1 MSDAKYSTHDLG
13 LGCLSMIGA
22 YGIENPSDVAATVRT
37 ALDRGVGVIDT
48 ADYYGDGANEN
59 LIGKVLAGRR
69 DDVVLSVKTGI
80 RPDPDQGKILDGSPE
95 YLRSACDGS
104 LQRLGVDYL
113 DLYCLAWVDPKV
125 SIEESVGALGELVA
139 AGKIR
144 EIGLSEVAVGTLRR
158 ACAVHPI
165 SALLTEYSL
174 WQRHIEPAIL
184 PSADEL
190 GVRLWAYAP
199 LGRGF
204 LTGTVYGL
212 DHLDEGDWRHNF
224 PRFLDEHIGRNLA
237 LLGPLRGVADRRGA
251 TMAQV
256 ALAWVLSRP
265 SAPLALVGCKI
276 PRHLEED
283 LAALD
288 LKLDEEDL
296 KQLDASFPPDAISGD
311 RYAPMV
317 AALMD
322 DDS

>member
-1 MSDAKYSTHDLG
+1 MSDVKTSRRDLG

-22 YGIENPSDVAATVRT
+22 YGVEDPGDVAATVRL

-48 ADYYGDGANEN
+48 ADYYGDGANEE
-59 LIGKVLAGRR
+59 LIGRVLAGRR
-69 DDVVLSVKTGI
+69 DDITLAVKTGI

-104 LQRLGVDYL
+104 LKRLGVDHL

-125 SIEESVGALGELVA
+125 PIEDSVGALGELVA
-139 AGKIR
+139 AGKIGGL
-144 EIGLSEVAVGTLRR
+144 GLSEVAVGTLRR
-158 ACAVHPI
+158 ACAVSPV

-174 WQRHIEPAIL
+174 WQRHTEPAIL
-184 PSADEL
+184 PAAEEL

-204 LTGTVYGL
+204 LTGTVYGMA
-212 DHLDEGDWRHNF
+212 HLDEGDWRHNF
-224 PRFLDEHIGRNLA
+224 PRFLDDHVGRNLA
-237 LLGPLRGVADRRGA
+237 LLGPLRGVADRHGA

-256 ALAWVLSRP
+256 ALAWVMSRP
-265 SAPLALVGCKI
+265 SAPLALVGCKT
-276 PRHLEED
+276 PQHLEED
-283 LAALD
+283 LAAVD
-288 LKLDEEDL
+288 LELDEEDL
-296 KQLDASFPPDAISGD
+296 KRLDASFPSDAISGD

>member
-1 MSDAKYSTHDLG
+1 MSDSKPSPLDIG

-22 YGIENPSDVAATVRT
+22 YGIEDPDDVAATVRA
-37 ALDRGVGVIDT
+37 ALDRGVCVIDT
-48 ADYYGDGANEN
+48 ADHYGDGANES
-59 LIGKVLAGRR
+59 LLGRVLAGRR
-69 DDVVLSVKTGI
+69 DDITISVKTGI

-95 YLRSACDGS
+95 YLRAACDGS
-104 LQRLGVDYL
+104 LKRLGLDHL

-125 SIEESVGALGELVA
+125 PIEDSVGALADLMA

-144 EIGLSEVAVGTLRR
+144 GIGLSEVAAGTLRR

-174 WQRHIEPAIL
+174 WQRHAEPAIL
-184 PSADEL
+184 PTAGEL

-204 LTGTVYGL
+204 LTGTVYGVG
-212 DHLDEGDWRHNF
+212 HLDEGDWRHNF
-224 PRFLDEHIGRNLA
+224 PRFLDDHVGRNLA
-237 LLGPLRGVADRRGA
+237 LLGPLRGVADRHGA

-265 SAPLALVGCKI
+265 SSPLALVGCKT
-276 PRHLEED
+276 PRHLDED

-288 LKLDEEDL
+288 LALDDEDL
-296 KQLDASFPPDAISGD
+296 KQLDASFQPDAISGD